1 MVEKQNKPSLRKER
15 STWVIGATFVS
26 DIASLVGENEVDL
39 ILIIQGSSPVYLTV
53 QSAFPA

>member
-1 MVEKQNKPSLRKER
+1 MVEKQNKPSPRKGR

-26 DIASLVGENEVDL
+26 DIASAVGENEVDL

>member
-1 MVEKQNKPSLRKER
+1 MKEPNKPSLRKER

-26 DIASLVGENEVDL
+26 DIASVVGENEVDL
-39 ILIIQGSSPVYLTV
+39 ILIIQGSSPVYFTV

>member
-26 DIASLVGENEVDL
+26 DIASVVGENEVDL

>member
-15 STWVIGATFVS
+15 STWVISATFVS
-26 DIASLVGENEVDL
+26 DIASVVGENEVDL

>member
-1 MVEKQNKPSLRKER
+1 MVKEPNKPSLRKER

-26 DIASLVGENEVDL
+26 DIASVVGENEVDL
-39 ILIIQGSSPVYLTV
+39 ILIMQGSSPVYFTV

>member
-15 STWVIGATFVS
+15 STWVIGATWVS
-26 DIASLVGENEVDL
+26 DIASVVGENEVDL

>member
-1 MVEKQNKPSLRKER
+1 MVEKQNKPSPRKER

-26 DIASLVGENEVDL
+26 DIASAVGENEVDL